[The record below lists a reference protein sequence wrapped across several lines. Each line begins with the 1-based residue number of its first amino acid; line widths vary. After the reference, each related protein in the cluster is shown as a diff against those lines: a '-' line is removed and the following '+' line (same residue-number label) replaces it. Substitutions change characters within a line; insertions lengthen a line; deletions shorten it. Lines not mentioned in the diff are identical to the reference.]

1 MTASTDDRKKFFGRL
16 FNYANNAITIAGVV
30 LTTLSG
36 LLIIIFLIAQ
46 LWGGLDNPYIG
57 LFAYVVLPAIFILGL
72 IEIPIGMWRRRA
84 KLIKEGATEEELTTF
99 PKLDFNDPH
108 MRRVATIV
116 IVMTALNTVILG
128 AASFFAVEEMETV
141 AFCGETCHTVMQ
153 PEFTAYQ
160 DSPHSR
166 VACVDCHIGPG
177 ASWFVKSKLDG
188 LRQVWRTAVNTY
200 TRPIGSPIH
209 TLRPARETC
218 EQCHWPNKHHGDKL
232 RIFSRYK
239 TDEENSP
246 SYTAMLLRTGGGS
259 LDIGRAGGIHWWHI
273 YSDNRIR
280 YVAGDERREE
290 IYWVELT
297 TPDGQVR
304 TYTRDGE
311 EPPAEEMASQARIMD
326 CVDCHNRPT
335 HTFHVPSKAV
345 DWIIDT
351 HDELRSLPY
360 YKREAVKAIGGEYE
374 THAAGMEAVRS
385 AMIDF
390 YASEYPDVISLHRP
404 MARRS
409 FQPWTPTGRPT
420 RTILA
425 TTTSRGAGDATTTRC
440 RPRTVNIQSRWTAR
454 RAISSW
460 SRTVRSI
467 PNSPMLSRATEGE
480 SRQFGADLQGAKC
493 SNSGRLPPDQPPFA
507 TGC

>member
-1 MTASTDDRKKFFGRL
+1 MTASTEDRKKFFGRL
-16 FNYANNAITIAGVV
+16 FNYANNAITIAGLV
-30 LTTLSG
+30 LTTISG
-36 LLIIIFLIAQ
+36 LLIIVFLSAQ

-57 LFAYVVLPAIFILGL
+57 LFAYVVLPMIFVLGL
-72 IEIPIGMWRRRA
+72 IEIPIGMWRRRR
-84 KLIKEGATEEELTTF
+84 KLIREGATEEELTDF
-99 PKLDFNDPH
+99 PRLDFNDPH
-108 MRRVATIV
+108 MRRVWTIV
-116 IVMTALNTVILG
+116 IIMTAFNAVILG

-141 AFCGETCHTVMQ
+141 EFCGETCHTVMQ

-177 ASWFVKSKLDG
+177 ASWFVRSKLDG

-239 TDEENSP
+239 TDEANTP

-280 YVAGDERREE
+280 YISADERREE
-290 IYWVELT
+290 IAWVELL
-297 TPDGQVR
+297 TPDGSVR
-304 TYTRDGE
+304 TYTRNGE
-311 EPPAEEMASQARIMD
+311 EPTAEEIEANARIMD

-335 HTFHVPSKAV
+335 HTFHVPAKGI

-351 HDELRSLPY
+351 HPELRNLPY
-360 YKREAVKAIGGEYE
+360 FKKQAVKAIEGEYE
-374 THAAGMEAVRS
+374 SHAAGMAAVRDTLT
-385 AMIDF
+385 AY
-390 YASEYPDVISLHRP
+390 YATEYPDLAASESELV
-404 MARRS
+404 AR
-409 FQPWTPTGRPT
+409 
-420 RTILA
+420 
-425 TTTSRGAGDATTTRC
+425 
-440 RPRTVNIQSRWTAR
+440 
-454 RAISSW
+454 
-460 SRTVRSI
+460 
-467 PNSPMLSRATEGE
+467 
-480 SRQFGADLQGAKC
+480 GADLAAQAYGKTVFPAMDTNWETHPNHIGHDDFPGC
-493 SNSGRLPPDQPPFA
+493 MRCHDDEMSTADGEYTIPMDCETCHIFLLEDSAEYPEFA
-507 TGC
+507 YSLEGN

>member
-1 MTASTDDRKKFFGRL
+1 
-16 FNYANNAITIAGVV
+16 
-30 LTTLSG
+30 
-36 LLIIIFLIAQ
+36 
-46 LWGGLDNPYIG
+46 
-57 LFAYVVLPAIFILGL
+57 
-72 IEIPIGMWRRRA
+72 
-84 KLIKEGATEEELTTF
+84 
-99 PKLDFNDPH
+99 
-108 MRRVATIV
+108 
-116 IVMTALNTVILG
+116 MTALNTVILG

-141 AFCGETCHTVMQ
+141 EFCGETCHTVMQ

-280 YVAGDERREE
+280 YISSDERREE
-290 IYWVELT
+290 IAWVELR
-297 TPDGQVR
+297 TPDGSVR

-311 EPPAEEMASQARIMD
+311 EPPAGEIDAEARIMD

-335 HTFHVPSKAV
+335 HTFFVPAKAV

-351 HDELRSLPY
+351 HPELRALPY
-360 YKREAVKAIGGEYE
+360 FKKQAIKAIEGEYE
-374 THAAGMEAVRS
+374 SHAAGMAAVS
-385 AMIDF
+385 TALTVYYSTDYPEIAAENAELV
-390 YASEYPDVISLHRP
+390 AS
-404 MARRS
+404 
-409 FQPWTPTGRPT
+409 
-420 RTILA
+420 
-425 TTTSRGAGDATTTRC
+425 
-440 RPRTVNIQSRWTAR
+440 
-454 RAISSW
+454 
-460 SRTVRSI
+460 
-467 PNSPMLSRATEGE
+467 
-480 SRQFGADLQGAKC
+480 GADLAAQAYGKTVFPAMDTNWETHPNHIGHDDFPGC
-493 SNSGRLPPDQPPFA
+493 WRCHDDEMSTADGEHTIPMDCETCHIFLLEDSSDYPEFAYALDSN
-507 TGC
+507 